1 MSRITTT
8 VVTLLLTT
16 AAFGQAKDDAGDG
29 KKLDKQTMEIKDYLP
44 EIHGTIRG
52 KYEYQTETGESRFEV
67 RNARFSV
74 SGNVHPLVAYKAE
87 IDLSD
92 EGSIKMLDAYAR
104 VFPVK
109 DLNFTIGQMRV
120 PFTIDAHRSPH
131 QQYFANRSFI
141 AKQVGNVRDVGLTS
155 AYTHKGDFPFILEG
169 GLFNGSGLTNQ
180 KEWHKTLNYS
190 IKAQLLPGKNWNVT
204 LSTQM
209 IKPEDVR
216 INMYDAGIYYQNNRF
231 HIEAEYL
238 YKMYGH
244 NAFKDVHAV
253 NVTDNQ
259 SSVMRLGS
267 LAMCKVLKD
276 AGMNPIFQ
284 LACRDRNRIAL
295 ESDLLSAA
303 MFGIDNILC
312 LTGDHTKMGDHPQ
325 AKPVFD
331 LDSVSLLHT
340 VKLLESG
347 VDLGGNQLVG
357 EPPKF
362 SKGAVVSPC
371 SDSVDAQLAKME
383 RKVAA
388 GADYFQTQA
397 VFEPEKFIKF
407 MEKAKQFGKPVQVG
421 IIIPKSAGMAKFMNN
436 NVAGIH
442 VPDEMIEELKAD
454 KEKTKAGI
462 TGVEIAARIIKEC
475 KPYCQGVHIMALGW
489 ESKIPDL
496 LKLAEI

>member
-1 MSRITTT
+1 MKITEAFERGEFA
-8 VVTLLLTT
+8 VTAEVGPPKGIHIEGLLEE
-16 AAFGQAKDDAGDG
+16 AK
-29 KKLDKQTMEIKDYLP
+29 TY
-44 EIHGTIRG
+44 
-52 KYEYQTETGESRFEV
+52 
-67 RNARFSV
+67 
-74 SGNVHPLVAYKAE
+74 
-87 IDLSD
+87 LSD
-92 EGSIKMLDAYAR
+92 I
-104 VFPVK
+104 
-109 DLNFTIGQMRV
+109 T
-120 PFTIDAHRSPH
+120 
-131 QQYFANRSFI
+131 
-141 AKQVGNVRDVGLTS
+141 
-155 AYTHKGDFPFILEG
+155 
-169 GLFNGSGLTNQ
+169 
-180 KEWHKTLNYS
+180 
-190 IKAQLLPGKNWNVT
+190 
-204 LSTQM
+204 
-209 IKPEDVR
+209 
-216 INMYDAGIYYQNNRF
+216 
-231 HIEAEYL
+231 
-238 YKMYGH
+238 
-244 NAFKDVHAV
+244 AV

-267 LAMCKVLKD
+267 LGVCKALKD
-276 AGMNPIFQ
+276 EGLTPIFQ
-284 LACRDRNRIAL
+284 LTCRDRNRIAL
-295 ESDLLSAA
+295 QSDLLSAA
-303 MFGIDNILC
+303 MLGIENLLL

-331 LDSVSLLHT
+331 LDSVSLIHA
-340 VKLLESG
+340 VKQLESG

-362 SKGAVVSPC
+362 AKGAVVSPC

-489 ESKIPDL
+489 ESKIPAL
-496 LKLAEI
+496 LEQAEI